1 MLQINGYILHVD
13 DYFFVHEYDGGEYL
27 EFDISANDSSY
38 NQITERAVINS
49 ERNNYL
55 INKIDGSSGRYV
67 HVSAEVDRRD
77 FQALFYENYNNGS
90 KKLTQAVNA
99 FLPVG
104 WTFINNGNTTS
115 YRTLKIE
122 AGTAL
127 DLLKNC
133 ASLYG
138 VRFHFNA
145 QTKTLTAVNP
155 DSYEQN
161 AAFVTE
167 ELNLKNLQYYGDSSA
182 FITRLE
188 ARGKDGLTFED
199 AEIDGQT
206 ITKSYVENYTYS
218 NDVVYGYWKDER
230 YTVKADLYEA
240 AKQKL
245 AELAIPKRS
254 YECSVI
260 DLKAVN
266 PDKYSAFD
274 LSLYQRISLKDVS
287 RETSLVYQVVKVV
300 EYPNYPEKNVITLS
314 TGTPKITTKLQ
325 DIETEIKDLDIAVAE
340 NSTSWLTDS
349 DGGYI
354 YFIRDNDGN
363 ITSQVLKVGD
373 SANPPVWVFNKNG
386 IGFSQTGMAGT
397 PIVSMTANGA
407 MKAITSFTLVDSNST
422 PRGMLTYS
430 VSDGATLALF
440 NDNSVNVATLQ
451 QNSTG
456 GAVALGNNNGT
467 QLASMSANSTGGA
480 VALGNNNGTQLFYA
494 GAGGDGGFHSIYN
507 NSGIE
512 AVACFVGSQNDGS
525 MNVNN
530 SVGTTTINLSGHT
543 GTVTCTRCNQ
553 TSSRKVKTN
562 IKPMSDANKI
572 LELEAMSF
580 DYKNKDLGKNKRGFI
595 AEEVAKILPN
605 LVTPEIA
612 EAPATLDYI
621 GMIPYL
627 QTVLKAL
634 EERVSVLEKSKEGSE

>member
-67 HVSAEVDRRD
+67 HVLAEVDRRD

-127 DLLKNC
+127 DLLENC

-218 NDVVYGYWKDER
+218 SDVVYGYWKDER

-314 TGTPKITTKLQ
+314 TGAPKLTTKLQ

-354 YFIRDNDGN
+354 YFVRDSEGN
-363 ITSQVLKVGD
+363 ITSQVLKVGEGD
-373 SANPPVWVFNKNG
+373 DPPVWVFNKNG
-386 IGFSQTGMAGT
+386 IGFSELGMSGT
-397 PIVSMTANGA
+397 PIVAMTADGA
-407 MKAITSFTLVDSNST
+407 VKAINAFTLVDSDGVARAS
-422 PRGMLTYS
+422 LTYS
-430 VSDGATLALF
+430 SINGSSLYMYNSLGKLVSAVQQGTNDGGLVAVGNSSGVQLGSFSVSD
-440 NDNSVNVATLQ
+440 
-451 QNSTG
+451 
-456 GAVALGNNNGT
+456 
-467 QLASMSANSTGGA
+467 
-480 VALGNNNGTQLFYA
+480 Y
-494 GAGGDGGFHSIYN
+494 GGFLTLRSTN
-507 NSGIE
+507 NKTTVQAITGSALDGTINVFNSSG
-512 AVACFVGSQNDGS
+512 NY
-525 MNVNN
+525 
-530 SVGTTTINLSGHT
+530 TINLSGQT
-543 GTVTCTRCNQ
+543 GVVTCTSVSQ
-553 TSSRKVKTN
+553 TSSEKVKEN
-562 IKPMSDANKI
+562 INSITDAEKI
-572 LELEAMSF
+572 LKLDAVSF
-580 DYKNKDLGKNKRGFI
+580 DYKNKALGTDKRGFI
-595 AEEVAKILPN
+595 AEEVERILPN
-605 LVTPEIA
+605 LVTPETN
-612 EAPATLDYI
+612 ESPATLDYI
-621 GMIPYL
+621 SMIPYL
-627 QTVLKAL
+627 QTVLKTLEGRVSAL
-634 EERVSVLEKSKEGSE
+634 ENPQEDKQ